1 MNRDE
6 LEGKAD
12 VVKGKVKQ
20 GIGRASDDPKLE
32 DEGAADEV
40 AGRTQETYG
49 RARRK
54 VGEAV
59 KDIGNAI
66 KK

>member
-1 MNRDE
+1 MNKDE
-6 LEGKAD
+6 IKGKAG

-20 GIGRASDDPKLE
+20 GIGRAANDPKLE

-40 AGRTQETYG
+40 AGRAQDTYG

-59 KDIGNAI
+59 KDIGDAI